1 MDSKDVA
8 VSNSTPYI
16 SDGDAVLVGMP
27 RLRQLRVMKGKQ
39 RVLMTRESIYSIY
52 IYIYINTCILG
63 RTYSVERSIHLIEEH
78 YIYIYIFKLAALILV
93 IPLNMFNVYMS
104 RKLLS
109 VL

>member
-16 SDGDAVLVGMP
+16 SDGNAVLVGMP

-52 IYIYINTCILG
+52 IYI
-63 RTYSVERSIHLIEEH
+63 
-78 YIYIYIFKLAALILV
+78 FKLTSLILV

-109 VL
+109 VH

>member
-52 IYIYINTCILG
+52 IYI
-63 RTYSVERSIHLIEEH
+63 
-78 YIYIYIFKLAALILV
+78 FKLTALILV
-93 IPLNMFNVYMS
+93 IPLSMFNVYMS

>member
-52 IYIYINTCILG
+52 IYI
-63 RTYSVERSIHLIEEH
+63 
-78 YIYIYIFKLAALILV
+78 FKLTALILV

-104 RKLLS
+104 RKLLR

>member
-39 RVLMTRESIYSIY
+39 RIFMTRES
-52 IYIYINTCILG
+52 
-63 RTYSVERSIHLIEEH
+63 
-78 YIYIYIFKLAALILV
+78 IYIYIFKLTALILV

>member
-39 RVLMTRESIYSIY
+39 RVLMTREIIYSIY
-52 IYIYINTCILG
+52 IYI
-63 RTYSVERSIHLIEEH
+63 
-78 YIYIYIFKLAALILV
+78 FKLTVLILV

-104 RKLLS
+104 KKLLS
-109 VL
+109 VQ

>member
-27 RLRQLRVMKGKQ
+27 RLRQLRVTKGKQ
-39 RVLMTRESIYSIY
+39 RVLMTRESIYSM
-52 IYIYINTCILG
+52 
-63 RTYSVERSIHLIEEH
+63 
-78 YIYIYIFKLAALILV
+78 YIYIYIFKLTALILV
-93 IPLNMFNVYMS
+93 IPSNMFNVYMS

>member
-16 SDGDAVLVGMP
+16 SDGDAVLVGIP

-39 RVLMTRESIYSIY
+39 RVLVIRESIYSIY
-52 IYIYINTCILG
+52 IYI
-63 RTYSVERSIHLIEEH
+63 
-78 YIYIYIFKLAALILV
+78 FKLTALILV
-93 IPLNMFNVYMS
+93 IPLNMCNVYMS

-109 VL
+109 VH

>member
-52 IYIYINTCILG
+52 IYIYI
-63 RTYSVERSIHLIEEH
+63 
-78 YIYIYIFKLAALILV
+78 
-93 IPLNMFNVYMS
+93 
-104 RKLLS
+104 
-109 VL
+109 

>member
-39 RVLMTRESIYSIY
+39 RVLLTRESIY
-52 IYIYINTCILG
+52 
-63 RTYSVERSIHLIEEH
+63 
-78 YIYIYIFKLAALILV
+78 IFKLTALILV
-93 IPLNMFNVYMS
+93 IPLNIFNVYMS

-109 VL
+109 VH

>member
-52 IYIYINTCILG
+52 IYI
-63 RTYSVERSIHLIEEH
+63 
-78 YIYIYIFKLAALILV
+78 FKLTALILV

-109 VL
+109 VH

>member
-52 IYIYINTCILG
+52 IYIYI
-63 RTYSVERSIHLIEEH
+63 
-78 YIYIYIFKLAALILV
+78 FKLTALILV
-93 IPLNMFNVYMS
+93 IPSNMFNVYMS

>member
-39 RVLMTRESIYSIY
+39 RVLVTRESIYSIY
-52 IYIYINTCILG
+52 IYIYI
-63 RTYSVERSIHLIEEH
+63 
-78 YIYIYIFKLAALILV
+78 FKLTALILV

-109 VL
+109 VH

>member
-52 IYIYINTCILG
+52 IYI
-63 RTYSVERSIHLIEEH
+63 
-78 YIYIYIFKLAALILV
+78 FKLTALILV
-93 IPLNMFNVYMS
+93 IPLNLFNVYMS

>member
-39 RVLMTRESIYSIY
+39 RVLVTRESIYSIY
-52 IYIYINTCILG
+52 IYI
-63 RTYSVERSIHLIEEH
+63 
-78 YIYIYIFKLAALILV
+78 FKLTALILV

-109 VL
+109 VH

>member
-1 MDSKDVA
+1 MYAIIISPQDINISFSQISSQVTLWDWARDVVIPGLYVDSKDVA

-52 IYIYINTCILG
+52 IYIY
-63 RTYSVERSIHLIEEH
+63 
-78 YIYIYIFKLAALILV
+78 
-93 IPLNMFNVYMS
+93 
-104 RKLLS
+104 LS
-109 VL
+109 

>member
-39 RVLMTRESIYSIY
+39 RVLVTRESIYSIY
-52 IYIYINTCILG
+52 IYI
-63 RTYSVERSIHLIEEH
+63 
-78 YIYIYIFKLAALILV
+78 FKLTALILV
-93 IPLNMFNVYMS
+93 IPLNMFNIYMS

-109 VL
+109 VH

>member
-52 IYIYINTCILG
+52 IYI
-63 RTYSVERSIHLIEEH
+63 
-78 YIYIYIFKLAALILV
+78 FKLTALILV

>member
-39 RVLMTRESIYSIY
+39 RVLMTRESIYSM
-52 IYIYINTCILG
+52 
-63 RTYSVERSIHLIEEH
+63 
-78 YIYIYIFKLAALILV
+78 YIYIYIFKLTALILV
-93 IPLNMFNVYMS
+93 IPSNMFNVYMS

>member
-1 MDSKDVA
+1 M
-8 VSNSTPYI
+8 SNSTPYI

-39 RVLMTRESIYSIY
+39 RVLMTRESIYVY
-52 IYIYINTCILG
+52 I
-63 RTYSVERSIHLIEEH
+63 
-78 YIYIYIFKLAALILV
+78 YIYIYIFKLSALILV
-93 IPLNMFNVYMS
+93 IPLNILNVYFS

>member
-8 VSNSTPYI
+8 VSNSTPYV

-39 RVLMTRESIYSIY
+39 GFSRQGKVY
-52 IYIYINTCILG
+52 I
-63 RTYSVERSIHLIEEH
+63 V
-78 YIYIYIFKLAALILV
+78 YIYIFKLTALILV